1 MQLTPTKWNVTAAFY
16 GFVRSI
22 FFPTCLP
29 TGFVCTDYKK
39 SNLICMA
46 FARAVQTIVNSILT
60 VPSQK
65 EVSLVRIPDYL
76 GFFWIVYTLMKIDVH
91 FPNPPKRDL
100 SFYTRSYQG
109 KKLGFFGKC
118 TFYCTPNREKWPDA
132 VHFPGLL

>member
-100 SFYTRSYQG
+100 SLYWILPG
-109 KKLGFFGKC
+109 KKVGIFLKVY
-118 TFYCTPNREKWPDA
+118 TLLYTQPKKMPNCKDFSA
-132 VHFPGLL
+132 